1 MIYWN
6 VSVPLLA
13 AVTTGGTV
21 LLPCGITYEEYREDL
36 LSYGYTPLKCEREEY
51 NYNSKEIDWKEL
63 CKSKVGAK
71 PQTHYPFARWKQPV
85 SGHVFKVPVNLSL
98 KKDDIPIAL
107 LMLSAPTN
115 TEALKIRFEAYK
127 NKRSEITKKNIPL
140 GEGVSLVRD
149 MFVAD
154 TMEEA
159 KEKAGE
165 HRSEERRVG
174 KECRSR
180 WSPYH

>member
-115 TEALKIRFEAYK
+115 TEAIKTDAIKTPIGDNPANMATTIPAYPK
-127 NKRSEITKKNIPL
+127 PGERSA
-140 GEGVSLVRD
+140 VR
-149 MFVAD
+149 
-154 TMEEA
+154 
-159 KEKAGE
+159 
-165 HRSEERRVG
+165 
-174 KECRSR
+174 
-180 WSPYH
+180 

>member
-6 VSVPLLA
+6 VSVSLLS
-13 AVTTGGTV
+13 AVTTGGLV

-98 KKDDIPIAL
+98 KKGLCIPPAIYLSL
-107 LMLSAPTN
+107 LESLNRP
-115 TEALKIRFEAYK
+115 
-127 NKRSEITKKNIPL
+127 RSNE
-140 GEGVSLVRD
+140 
-149 MFVAD
+149 
-154 TMEEA
+154 
-159 KEKAGE
+159 
-165 HRSEERRVG
+165 
-174 KECRSR
+174 
-180 WSPYH
+180 

>member
-6 VSVPLLA
+6 VSVSLLS

-115 TEALKIRFEAYK
+115 TEAIKTDAIKTPIGDNPANMATTIPAYPK
-127 NKRSEITKKNIPL
+127 PGERSA
-140 GEGVSLVRD
+140 VR
-149 MFVAD
+149 
-154 TMEEA
+154 
-159 KEKAGE
+159 
-165 HRSEERRVG
+165 
-174 KECRSR
+174 
-180 WSPYH
+180 